1 MEIVH
6 CILRSRKTAILAM
19 GIYGI
24 YLEQLFAIYKHSHI
38 EPCVLCTQ
46 IVRQTKSKICIACR
60 AQKLN
65 CTYFDLLPKCML
77 SSKNFKVYF
86 WLFRFV
92 QCKNSD
98 NKIAVK
104 FRPSPTAAKD
114 QNSTKTDT
122 MCTECVL
129 FVYFSHVLA
138 YVADSIIPTIL
149 V

>member
-1 MEIVH
+1 
-6 CILRSRKTAILAM
+6 
-19 GIYGI
+19 
-24 YLEQLFAIYKHSHI
+24 
-38 EPCVLCTQ
+38 
-46 IVRQTKSKICIACR
+46 
-60 AQKLN
+60 
-65 CTYFDLLPKCML
+65 ML

-104 FRPSPTAAKD
+104 FRPSLTAAKD

-129 FVYFSHVLA
+129 FVYFSHVLT